1 MHQLQVHECMHAV
14 SSFCFKELLN
24 SCTHCEIISHN
35 TFMQLLI
42 QNNFQICSNCSASL
56 HKNHITTSSTEPLP
70 RFLKLIYKNVPWMTL
85 FQIYSN
91 HLTPLHKITTRATNT
106 KTLKELLL
114 LSHSPDFEMFP
125 MWLIFQICSKCF
137 RPLHNMVSKAIKKS
151 PRTFSKTN
159 SCLDFEIFL
168 QVTVFP
174 ILHRWLPRSISS
186 KVII

>member
-70 RFLKLIYKNVPWMTL
+70 RILKLIYKNVPWMTL
-85 FQIYSN
+85 SNLLKPFDSIAQDNHQSYKYKNFKRASAFEPQPRFWNVPHVTYFPDLLKMFQTIAQHGVQSYKKALGHS
-91 HLTPLHKITTRATNT
+91 
-106 KTLKELLL
+106 LK
-114 LSHSPDFEMFP
+114 
-125 MWLIFQICSKCF
+125 QI
-137 RPLHNMVSKAIKKS
+137 AA
-151 PRTFSKTN
+151 
-159 SCLDFEIFL
+159 
-168 QVTVFP
+168 
-174 ILHRWLPRSISS
+174 
-186 KVII
+186 